1 MIKSMTG
8 YGQAHF
14 NHSGKKMTVEIKSL
28 NAKQTEI
35 YTRLPHY
42 LKEKDIELRTFVTSL
57 LERGKFDLY
66 IHGDESGEED
76 ISFNK
81 ILAYKYL
88 EEIKSFYKEQNL
100 KIPDETILHIM
111 RLPDVLSGKEVLEN
125 EEWTQLKEAVSEA
138 CLKLDAFRQK
148 EGKSL
153 YFDLKKRIQIIIR
166 LIEDIGKYEENRV
179 TQIRNRLAFD
189 LQSIVEKVAMDKNR
203 FEQELIYY
211 LEKMDFTEEKVRLK
225 NHCDYFIDTMTEE
238 GSNGRKLGFIAQEM
252 GREINTIGSKAG
264 HSLIQQIVVR
274 MKDELEKIKEQL
286 FNIL

>member
-1 MIKSMTG
+1 MTG
-8 YGQAHF
+8 YGQSHY

-35 YTRLPHY
+35 YTRLPQY
-42 LKEKDIELRTFVTSL
+42 LKEKDIELRTYVASI

-81 ILAYKYL
+81 ALAYKYL
-88 EEIKSFYKEQNL
+88 EEIKSFYKEQDL
-100 KIPDETILHIM
+100 KMPDETILHIM

-125 EEWTQLKEAVSEA
+125 EEWEQLKNAVSEA
-138 CLKLDAFRQK
+138 CHKLDAFRQK
-148 EGKSL
+148 EGKALSL
-153 YFDLKKRIQIIIR
+153 DLQKRIQIITR
-166 LIEDIGKYEENRV
+166 LIEDIGKYEEERIAL
-179 TQIRNRLAFD
+179 IRNRLAVD
-189 LQSIVEKVAMDKNR
+189 LQAVVEKVAIDKNR

-211 LEKMDFTEEKVRLK
+211 LEKNDFTEEKVRLQ
-225 NHCDYFIDTMTEE
+225 NHCEYFISTMNEE
-238 GSNGRKLGFIAQEM
+238 TSIGRKLGFIAQEM